1 MAFRDGLAATRDRA
15 LLAMRAMAGATAGRM
30 LWLSGLLAVIIL
42 AVIWW
47 PELRERFT
55 PRYDGQIIVNS
66 PAVFTRQRLV
76 NDRLAQ
82 SAWLQEQLRVT
93 SREFD
98 SAFRSIDEVRSIRN
112 SSATRGQ
119 IGIGGAAGGATP
131 AATTPAD
138 EAKSDAATPT
148 VTPTS
153 ADLFRAKNTYRDEV
167 RAEIM
172 ETQLDDRHDIQGNTI
187 YRLSFDATVLPGTRS
202 DALAVIKV
210 KLLHAAEPENGALD
224 DAQAKKKLPRDAQA
238 EKAEAESKRLN
249 QVALDDEYFQLY
261 EDWLRF
267 MQRLVQKSVTN
278 ITQTLLERKPDDRT
292 AQTLPIFLLKRVCE
306 HTQRR
311 LDSRCDPA
319 VEQDE
324 NDKEASKPL
333 KAASKIMSEFT
344 AAYLAARSA
353 IFQDQLRLNIITA
366 AKKFNK
372 EPEAFLYALD
382 ESYQLCQKTEKE
394 FHKTDWSTGYSLQV
408 SCPVV
413 NGQFEGIIGATI
425 LYNELN
431 KALPGSVEEA
441 QQVTSRVLETLKMRC
456 PDAQKATCSLP
467 DVTRESLRCLA
478 ADYMWSLLNL
488 HDRPNDPT
496 AKFTFGHRFDR
507 YFKVRLVGSETG
519 MCNVVFLAKE
529 RAKDK
534 DADDPVTSMKRDLN
548 EGVEVYAYSITPKNL
563 AQRLSTASDSRD
575 AMQALLNANF
585 SAGGRD
591 VSSLIETLQK
601 KSIQSQAIQALPI
614 VVGYGLAPAVAQKPP
629 YTEFGWVI
637 APQLKIGTQNER
649 AHSDRQ
655 YPLAAVISVPSWW
668 RSMNLAIETCW
679 VERADLHNRKQFS
692 QCDADGDGPAKH
704 TVRLPGAISELSR
717 KLGYEFVQ
725 EPRLE
730 YRYPLDAPLQLEVG
744 RPAQVLLLG
753 GRIWRSTEVTLGAQ
767 KADEIAVLPN
777 MEGILAKFRCV
788 RRQANE
794 KGEEPEKGA
803 VLPIRVWT
811 SEGVTDPPEYA
822 ILVEPARTEETKD
835 KPLGMCPEEFQEMQ
849 APTAPKAAEQP
860 R

>member
-1 MAFRDGLAATRDRA
+1 MVAWSEFATRMRERA
-15 LLAMRAMAGATAGRM
+15 ANAAKLLPLKAAGLVALFVVAAAAIFFWPG
-30 LWLSGLLAVIIL
+30 WWIGLLQIV
-42 AVIWW
+42 
-47 PELRERFT
+47 T
-55 PRYDGQIIVNS
+55 PARDGQIIVNS
-66 PAVFTRQRLV
+66 PAVYTRQRLV

-93 SREFD
+93 TREFD
-98 SAFRSIDEVRSIRN
+98 TAFRSIDEVRSVRN
-112 SSATRGQ
+112 SSERRFQGGVGGTP
-119 IGIGGAAGGATP
+119 GGAAP
-131 AATTPAD
+131 AGTAPAD
-138 EAKSDAATPT
+138 EAKNDAAAPT

-202 DALAVIKV
+202 DALAVIKIR
-210 KLLHAAEPENGALD
+210 LLHDAEQAENQEALD
-224 DAQAKKKLPRDAQA
+224 L
-238 EKAEAESKRLN
+238 
-249 QVALDDEYFQLY
+249 EYFQLY

-267 MQRLVQKSVTN
+267 MQRLVQKSVGN

-292 AQTLPIFLLKRVCE
+292 TQTLPLFLLKRICE
-306 HTQRR
+306 FTQIRR
-311 LDSRCDPA
+311 GQPECDPTA
-319 VEQDE
+319 DQGSD
-324 NDKEASKPL
+324 NSPAL
-333 KAASKIMSEFT
+333 KAASKTMSEFT
-344 AAYLAARSA
+344 ATYLAARGA
-353 IFQDQLRLNIITA
+353 IFQDQLRLKVITQ
-366 AKKFNK
+366 AKKFDK
-372 EPEAFLYALD
+372 IPEAFLYALD
-382 ESYQLCQKTEKE
+382 ESYQLCQKTEKD
-394 FHKTDWSTGYSLQV
+394 FYKTDWSTGYSLQV
-408 SCPVV
+408 PCPVV
-413 NGQFEGIIGATI
+413 NGQFEGMIGATI
-425 LYNELN
+425 LYNELVRT
-431 KALPGSVEEA
+431 LPSTVEEA
-441 QQVTSRVLETLKMRC
+441 QQVTSRLLETLKTRC
-456 PDAQKATCSLP
+456 PGDQKATCGVP
-467 DVTRESLRCLA
+467 DATRENLRCLA

-488 HDRPNDPT
+488 HDRPNDKT
-496 AKFTFGHRFDR
+496 AAFSSGFRFDR
-507 YFKVRLVGSETG
+507 YFKVQLAGSEAG

-529 RAKDK
+529 RSKNK
-534 DADDPVTSMKRDLN
+534 GADDPVASMRRDLN
-548 EGVEVYAYSITPKNL
+548 VGVEVYAYSITPKNL
-563 AQRLSTASDSRD
+563 AQRLSTASDTRD

-585 SAGGRD
+585 SAGSRD

-601 KSIQSQAIQALPI
+601 KSTQSQAIQALPI
-614 VVGYGLAPAVAQKPP
+614 VVGYGLTPAVAVKPSH
-629 YTEFGWVI
+629 TEFGWVI

-649 AHSDRQ
+649 MHSDRQ

-679 VERADLHNRKQFS
+679 VDRADLHKQKDFS

-794 KGEEPEKGA
+794 KGDEEAQKGA
-803 VLPIRVWT
+803 VIPIRVWT

-822 ILVEPARTEETKD
+822 LLVEPAATEETKG
-835 KPLGMCPEEFQEMQ
+835 KRPPMCPEELQEMQ
-849 APTAPKAAEQP
+849 AHTNPKDAEP
-860 R
+860 PH